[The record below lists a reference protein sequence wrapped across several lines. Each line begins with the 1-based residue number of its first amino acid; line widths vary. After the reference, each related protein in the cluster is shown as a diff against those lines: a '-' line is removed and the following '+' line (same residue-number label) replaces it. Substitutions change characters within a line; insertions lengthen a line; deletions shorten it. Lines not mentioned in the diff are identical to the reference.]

1 MVVAPSNMMA
11 IGDSG
16 GTESLHYR
24 SEIYFSW
31 TRHRRSHNT
40 VFCDGHVE
48 QIKMGERSKRTEEA
62 RQRWNIDNL
71 PHPET
76 WMD

>member
-1 MVVAPSNMMA
+1 MIA

-16 GTESLHYR
+16 GFDRIHYR
-24 SEIYFSW
+24 VEIYNAW
-31 TRHRRSHNT
+31 TRHKRSHNT

-48 QIKMGERSKRTEEA
+48 QMKMGERSKKSEQA
-62 RQRWNIDNL
+62 RQKWNIDNL

-76 WMD
+76 WTD